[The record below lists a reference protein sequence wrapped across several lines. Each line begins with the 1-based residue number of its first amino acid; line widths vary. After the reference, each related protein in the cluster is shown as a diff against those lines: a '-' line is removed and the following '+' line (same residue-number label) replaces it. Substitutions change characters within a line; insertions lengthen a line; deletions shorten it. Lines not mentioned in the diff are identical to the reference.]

1 MSDSI
6 AEAVAAS
13 LAPPGSQVTVNPA
26 VPEHIAKNILV
37 FLSRSKNEGAEAFAW
52 VEAVQYLQQ
61 FLPKPTGQTAPGVPF
76 GGLPPS

>member
-1 MSDSI
+1 MNDSI
-6 AEAVAAS
+6 ADAVAAT

-26 VPEHIAKNILV
+26 IPEHIAKNILI
-37 FLSRSKNEGAEAFAW
+37 FLARVKSEGTEAFAW

-61 FLPKPTGQTAPGVPF
+61 FVPKPSGPGVPF